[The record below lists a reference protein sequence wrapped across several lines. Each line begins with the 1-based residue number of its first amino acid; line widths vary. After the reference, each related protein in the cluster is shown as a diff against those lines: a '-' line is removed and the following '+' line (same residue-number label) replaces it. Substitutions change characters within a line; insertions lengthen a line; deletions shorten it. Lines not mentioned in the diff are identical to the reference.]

1 MVTCHRRLHIAKAF
15 GFLVIAVCTHVG
27 RFTLEC
33 LGFALSLFAS
43 ADANKRR
50 ENDGLGPVFDDLPMT
65 GKLNH
70 RTGRYDDGSDMTGM
84 YDEHD

>member
-1 MVTCHRRLHIAKAF
+1 VTCNRCLHIVKPF
-15 GFLVIAVCTHVG
+15 GVLIIAVCTLVG
-27 RFTLEC
+27 RFTIEG

-84 YDEHD
+84 YDEDD

>member
-15 GFLVIAVCTHVG
+15 GVLVIAVCTLVG
-27 RFTLEC
+27 RFVLQC
-33 LGFALSLFAS
+33 FGFVLSLFAS
-43 ADANKRR
+43 ADAEKPCQYDRP
-50 ENDGLGPVFDDLPMT
+50 GPMFDDLQMT

-70 RTGRYDDGSDMTGM
+70 RTGRYDDGSDMAGM